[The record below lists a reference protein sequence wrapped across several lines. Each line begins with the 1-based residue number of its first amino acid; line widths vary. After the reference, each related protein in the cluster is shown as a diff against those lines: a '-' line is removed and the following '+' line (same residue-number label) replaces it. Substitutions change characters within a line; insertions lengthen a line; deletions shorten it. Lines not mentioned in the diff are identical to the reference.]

1 MADGNRMVFLGFG
14 KYARADKIYA
24 IEPIR
29 DERRGHGRRTLVWVE
44 GVSEPIVAS
53 RTERTILADMGQE
66 QALGKPIL
74 DEALDLAQRL
84 VRAVAERQGRPG
96 RPRPPRTPPARGDRP
111 PGRPGQALLATREM
125 EPSEIREPGMIR
137 RLAIDLGPLRR
148 HPPFR
153 RLFIGQTISTF
164 GSEIAAVAAPFQL
177 YQLTHSTLQVGL
189 LSLCELFPLL
199 TLTIVGGALAD
210 AIDKRKLLLVTE
222 VLLAFVALGFAFNA
236 SLDQPR
242 VWAIYVLV
250 TLAMSIF
257 SLGVAGMNSAI
268 PRLVDQSELSAAIAI
283 ENVYG
288 STTNVAG
295 PALGGVLIAVLG
307 LKGAYLLDAATFTAS
322 LWSVWRLPALAPAHD
337 AERPSLRT
345 IAEGFRFVRTKKVL
359 LGMFLVDSN
368 AMVFG
373 MPRALF
379 PALALNR
386 FDGGAGVLGLMYAAP
401 YAGALAASLVSGWIG
416 HVRRQ
421 GLIVADRGRA
431 LGRGDRRSSAS
442 PRRSGSRCC
451 CSPRPGAADN
461 VSAVL
466 RGTILWSGHARP
478 ASGPRLRD
486 RVRAGRGD
494 ARARER
500 RGRPRRLADER
511 ALLDRL
517 GRLPLRRRYGRD
529 RPCRPRLHPLRRA
542 RSRLTP
548 SPAASTRSRPR

>member
-1 MADGNRMVFLGFG
+1 V
-14 KYARADKIYA
+14 
-24 IEPIR
+24 
-29 DERRGHGRRTLVWVE
+29 
-44 GVSEPIVAS
+44 
-53 RTERTILADMGQE
+53 
-66 QALGKPIL
+66 
-74 DEALDLAQRL
+74 
-84 VRAVAERQGRPG
+84 
-96 RPRPPRTPPARGDRP
+96 
-111 PGRPGQALLATREM
+111 
-125 EPSEIREPGMIR
+125 EPSEIREPGRIR

-148 HPPFR
+148 HPAFR

-199 TLTIVGGALAD
+199 TLTIVGGAIAD
-210 AIDKRKLLLVTE
+210 SVDKRKLLLVTE
-222 VLLAFVALGFAFNA
+222 LLLGVVALGFAFNA

-250 TLAMSIF
+250 TVAMSIF
-257 SLGVAGMNSAI
+257 SLGVAGMNSVI
-268 PRLVDQSELSAAIAI
+268 PRLVDQSELTAAIAI

-322 LWSVWRLPALAPAHD
+322 LWSVWRLPTLAPAHD
-337 AERPSLRT
+337 ADRPSLRT
-345 IAEGFRFVRTKKVL
+345 IAEGFRFVRRKKVL

-386 FDGGAGVLGLMYAAP
+386 FHGGAGVLGLMYAAP

-421 GLIVADRGRA
+421 GLYVAIAAA
-431 LGRGDRRSSAS
+431 LWGVAIAAFGFAETLWLALLLLAAA
-442 PRRSGSRCC
+442 
-451 CSPRPGAADN
+451 GAADN

-466 RGTILWSGHARP
+466 RGTILWAVTPDPLRGRVSGIEFAQVAATP
-478 ASGPRLRD
+478 ALGNVEAGLVASLTTVRFSIVSGGLAC
-486 RVRAGRGD
+486 VAGTFLIALAVPAFIHYD
-494 ARARER
+494 ARA
-500 RGRPRRLADER
+500 
-511 ALLDRL
+511 
-517 GRLPLRRRYGRD
+517 
-529 RPCRPRLHPLRRA
+529 
-542 RSRLTP
+542 
-548 SPAASTRSRPR
+548 PA

>member
-1 MADGNRMVFLGFG
+1 L
-14 KYARADKIYA
+14 
-24 IEPIR
+24 
-29 DERRGHGRRTLVWVE
+29 
-44 GVSEPIVAS
+44 
-53 RTERTILADMGQE
+53 
-66 QALGKPIL
+66 
-74 DEALDLAQRL
+74 
-84 VRAVAERQGRPG
+84 
-96 RPRPPRTPPARGDRP
+96 
-111 PGRPGQALLATREM
+111 
-125 EPSEIREPGMIR
+125 EPSEIREPGLVR

-199 TLTIVGGALAD
+199 TLTIVGGAIAD
-210 AIDKRKLLLVTE
+210 AVDKRKLLLLTE
-222 VLLAFVALGFAFNA
+222 VLLALVALGFAYNA

-257 SLGVAGMNSAI
+257 SLGVAGMNSTI
-268 PRLVDQSELSAAIAI
+268 PRLVDQSELTAAIAI

-307 LKGAYLLDAATFTAS
+307 LKGAYLLDAATFSAS
-322 LWSVWRLPALAPAHD
+322 LWSVWRLPTLAPAHD

-345 IAEGFRFVRTKKVL
+345 IAEGFRFVRRKKVL

-386 FDGGAGVLGLMYAAP
+386 FNGGAGVLGLMYAAP

-421 GLIVADRGRA
+421 GLIVAVAAA
-431 LGRGDRRSSAS
+431 LWGVAIAFFGFAETLWLALLLLAVA
-442 PRRSGSRCC
+442 
-451 CSPRPGAADN
+451 GAADN

-466 RGTILWSGHARP
+466 RGTILWALTPDPLRGRVSGIEFAQVAATP
-478 ASGPRLRD
+478 ALGNVEAGLVASLTSLRFSIVSGGLAC
-486 RVRAGRGD
+486 VAGTFVIALAVPALIRYD
-494 ARARER
+494 ARAIE
-500 RGRPRRLADER
+500 
-511 ALLDRL
+511 
-517 GRLPLRRRYGRD
+517 
-529 RPCRPRLHPLRRA
+529 
-542 RSRLTP
+542 
-548 SPAASTRSRPR
+548 